1 MLESNRAITA
11 MESEWMG
18 VHLLLGVPCSNTE
31 IIVPVVTHNVLLLS
45 ALVIV
50 SRTLAQPAVPGD
62 ALGDG
67 LLAGTVLAGTVLAG
81 TALAGTAL
89 ADGVLVAA
97 VDAPVVAVCPQ
108 PASGMSAASTTSDD
122 AKVVRRMAMSGSSV
136 PNWGNRGIRRGG
148 HRLWFRRS
156 RRTNR
161 YISNQTSKIRSF
173 WVSGRY

>member
-1 MLESNRAITA
+1 
-11 MESEWMG
+11 MG
-18 VHLLLGVPCSNTE
+18 VHLLLDVPYRNTE

-50 SRTLAQPAVPGD
+50 SRTLAQPAVPAGTLD
-62 ALGDG
+62 DGVLPGIALGDAVLG
-67 LLAGTVLAGTVLAG
+67 GTALGDTVLAGAV
-81 TALAGTAL
+81 L

-108 PASGMSAASTTSDD
+108 PASGMSATSTASDD
-122 AKVVRRMAMSGSSV
+122 AKVVRRMTMSGSSV
-136 PNWGNRGIRRGG
+136 PNWGYREIRRGG

-161 YISNQTSKIRSF
+161 YISNQTSKIANF
-173 WVSGRY
+173 WVTGSY

>member
-1 MLESNRAITA
+1 MLD
-11 MESEWMG
+11 
-18 VHLLLGVPCSNTE
+18 VPCRNTE

-45 ALVIV
+45 ASVIV
-50 SRTLAQPAVPGD
+50 SRTLAQPAVPAG

-67 LLAGTVLAGTVLAG
+67 VLPGAVLDGAVLGGTVLAGTE
-81 TALAGTAL
+81 L

-108 PASGMSAASTTSDD
+108 PASGMSAASTASDD

-136 PNWGNRGIRRGG
+136 PNWGNREIRRGG
-148 HRLWFRRS
+148 HHLWFRGS

-173 WVSGRY
+173 WVRGRY

>member
-1 MLESNRAITA
+1 
-11 MESEWMG
+11 MG
-18 VHLLLGVPCSNTE
+18 VHLLLDVPCRNTE

-50 SRTLAQPAVPGD
+50 SRRLAQPAVPAG

-67 LLAGTVLAGTVLAG
+67 VLPGAVLDGAVLGGTVLGGTVLAGTVLAG
-81 TALAGTAL
+81 TEL

-108 PASGMSAASTTSDD
+108 PASGMSAASTASDD
-122 AKVVRRMAMSGSSV
+122 AKVVRRMTMSGSSV
-136 PNWGNRGIRRGG
+136 PNWGNREIRRGG
-148 HRLWFRRS
+148 HHLWFRRS

-173 WVSGRY
+173 WVRGRY